1 MEQTIEG
8 LRDMY
13 GALLAIRRRLES
25 RNPRMFALLAEGPV
39 DEIRRLKREL
49 DLYAGVTRAKQLAS
63 HKPRR
68 KAVARS
74 SRRQAA
80 R

>member
-1 MEQTIEG
+1 MTWRISTDAEMEQTIEG

-13 GALLAIRRRLES
+13 TALVAIRRRLES
-25 RNPRMFALLAEGPV
+25 RNPRMFALLAAGPV

-49 DLYAGVTRAKQLAS
+49 DLYAGVTRAK
-63 HKPRR
+63 
-68 KAVARS
+68 
-74 SRRQAA
+74 AA